1 MGLGIENYPKVPGL
15 FVVHDSSVKK
25 ILIAADLKVVKREV
39 YCCI

>member
-25 ILIAADLKVVKREV
+25 ILIAADLKVVKREIY
-39 YCCI
+39 YCI

>member
-25 ILIAADLKVVKREV
+25 ILIAADLKVAKREV
-39 YCCI
+39 FSCI